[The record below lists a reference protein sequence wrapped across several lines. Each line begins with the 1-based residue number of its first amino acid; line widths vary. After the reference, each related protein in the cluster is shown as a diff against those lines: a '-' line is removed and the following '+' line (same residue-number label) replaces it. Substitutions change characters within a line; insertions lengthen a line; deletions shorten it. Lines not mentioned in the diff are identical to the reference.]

1 VRSDS
6 DLLAAWQGGDAAAGE
21 ELVSRHW
28 ASISRFFRAK
38 VGDGPA
44 SADLIAQVFLACVEG
59 KDRIAGEDVKPY
71 LFAVARRRLAE
82 HFRERAREP
91 LVDVG
96 SMSLVDLGTGVE
108 TAVDRREREAL
119 LRAALARIPLDDQI
133 ALELAYLECLPL
145 RDVAR
150 VLDLHENTIRSRLA
164 RAKDRLRH
172 TLLALGATPHE
183 AQLAESAL
191 DPPPPLRG

>member
-119 LRAALARIPLDDQI
+119 LRAALARI
-133 ALELAYLECLPL
+133 ASSTST
-145 RDVAR
+145 R
-150 VLDLHENTIRSRLA
+150 TRSA
-164 RAKDRLRH
+164 AASRAPR
-172 TLLALGATPHE
+172 TASATPCSR
-183 AQLAESAL
+183 SA
-191 DPPPPLRG
+191 PPPTKPSSPNPPSTHPHRSGVDAHSL